1 MQISPLDQ
9 CFSTTKSGV
18 TSSGTKEGTVVKEVH
33 HVLTHVIDRFLYTD
47 FKQNDI
53 KWNRFYH
60 GLIDI
65 KTDSKHF

>member
-53 KWNRFYH
+53 K
-60 GLIDI
+60 
-65 KTDSKHF
+65 